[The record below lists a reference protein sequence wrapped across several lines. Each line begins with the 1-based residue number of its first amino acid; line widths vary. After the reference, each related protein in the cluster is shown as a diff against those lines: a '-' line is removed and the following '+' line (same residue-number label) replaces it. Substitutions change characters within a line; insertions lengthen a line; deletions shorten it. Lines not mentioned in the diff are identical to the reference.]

1 MIHCTIDAT
10 IKPCDLLL
18 KVLLDND
25 AMLLDVRTHQE
36 FVGFHLPNAQN
47 IQLEELP
54 NRLEGIKKWKKPIVV
69 YCRNG
74 IRSKQVCAWL
84 KKEGIEAYDAVS
96 QERVMVLLK
105 DFN

>member
-1 MIHCTIDAT
+1 MQTIDANV
-10 IKPCDLLL
+10 KPCDLLL

-25 AMLLDVRTHQE
+25 AILLDVRTHQE

-47 IQLEELP
+47 IQLEELS
-54 NRLEGIKKWKKPIVV
+54 NRLEDIKKWKKPIIA
-69 YCRNG
+69 YCGNG
-74 IRSKQVCAWL
+74 LRSKQVCTWL

-96 QERVMVLLK
+96 QERVMASLK

>member
-1 MIHCTIDAT
+1 MQTVDCN

-25 AMLLDVRTHQE
+25 AILVDVRTHQE
-36 FVGFHLPNAQN
+36 FVGFHLPNAHN
-47 IQLEELP
+47 ISFGELP
-54 NRLEGIKKWKKPIVV
+54 NRLESIKKWKKPIVV

-74 IRSKQVCAWL
+74 IRSQKVCAWL
-84 KKEGIEAYDAVS
+84 KKEGIEAYDAIS
-96 QERVMVLLK
+96 QERVMGLLK